1 MAYAI
6 QSAFGAGELAPEL
19 HERTTLEKYK
29 TGLKTLRNAVVG
41 KTGKL
46 VSRPGS
52 IFHDSTKRNFTLTN
66 LTFTADHTSETLT
79 TPSNHNYVTGLA
91 VQLTTT
97 GTLPAGLNTGQT
109 YYVIEDSGNTLKLA
123 FDLNDALVGLEKS
136 FTDNGTGTHTIV
148 PQDTTKKKCVIYSP
162 PYSGYIIEFGEY
174 YVRIHD
180 ITNNSYEDGA
190 HAFTNDALP
199 YLHFSY
205 SNEFVYISA
214 SIGTFRPVKMV
225 LGSLVPGDP
234 FLATRFTYV
243 DYLAE
248 AGPDAPFGYSQGIAA
263 TGAPAGYAVEYKV
276 TWVINGQESLAKYVA
291 LAGSLPVAVGQ
302 YNTITVVLTL
312 FSHQLNFAKE
322 IRIYRRPK
330 DGQAYGYIGSTD
342 TYSDAAATPYTD
354 RTFTFRD
361 AGQSADFTN
370 LPPTV
375 QVDFDIDS
383 KPTGGTRY
391 IYGVPSFIYQ
401 QRFVVG
407 GTLTKNKEATF
418 TSRPKYLE
426 NFYRDYPLE
435 ADSALAM
442 KAGTSGTAKVL
453 RYDDIGGL
461 VAFTNQGIY
470 STPNGPLTPDTAYMI
485 NRANYVIDE
494 ILPPLKVPGS
504 VLFLEK
510 ETNSVIAIGYSDDQ
524 ASFIGAEISIYSS
537 HLLDGKRIVSWAF
550 QEGKL
555 PLVWCVM
562 DDGSLIIL
570 TWQNEQLV
578 RAWSR
583 GDTTDGL
590 FESVTFFKNDNG
602 TKRLF
607 FVVNR
612 GGSRSIEYLSDRFV
626 EDIKDFIGMDSTVTY
641 ESTLSATFT
650 ASPVIPNVWDGEI
663 RIQASGSVFA
673 NLTGDGAV
681 GTIFRIFDVDGA
693 GCDLEV
699 TQYIS
704 GTEVIVQP
712 SFDYPRDMES
722 FTTLY
727 RTTDTI
733 YGLDH
738 LEGKDVSIMV
748 DGFVEGSPYN
758 MEDGHYVYT
767 VSGGSITLQDGLRGA
782 IIHVGIPF
790 VVDIETLDV
799 ETVEQKPTLLESILC
814 NKVQI
819 GLHKSRG
826 FWVGQK
832 FGDDDTNE
840 GMAQFEMEEEQEGD
854 VNVAPKALAPYTK
867 REDVVIEGSWD
878 SKGRVAIRQVDPL
891 PLEIISIIPDIQV
904 EYKR

>member
-6 QSAFGAGELAPEL
+6 QAAFGAGELAPEL

-52 IFHDSTKRNFTLTN
+52 KFYDSTKRNFTLTN
-66 LTFTADHTSETLT
+66 LTFTADHSSETLT

-123 FDLNDALVGLEKS
+123 FDLNDALSGLEKS

-180 ITNNSYEDGA
+180 IANNSYEDGA
-190 HAFTNDALP
+190 HAFTNNALP

-342 TYSDAAATPYTD
+342 TYSDAAAAPYTD

-383 KPTGGTRY
+383 KPTGATRY

-401 QRFVVG
+401 QRLVIG

-418 TSRPKYLE
+418 TSRSKYLE

-470 STPNGPLTPDTAYMI
+470 STPNGPLIPDTAYMI

-504 VLFLEK
+504 VLFVEK

-537 HLLDGKRIVSWAF
+537 HLLVGKRIVSWAF
-550 QEGKL
+550 QDGRI

-562 DDGSLIIL
+562 DNGSLIIL

-578 RAWSR
+578 RAWAR
-583 GDTTDGL
+583 GDTDGL
-590 FESVTFFKNDNG
+590 YESVTSYKNSDG
-602 TKRLF
+602 TKKIF

-612 GGSRSIEYLSDRFV
+612 DGSRSIEELADRFV
-626 EDIKDFIGMDSTVTY
+626 TDIKDFIGMDSTVTY
-641 ESTLSATFT
+641 KSILEATFT
-650 ASPVIPNVWDGEI
+650 ASPVIPNVWTSEI
-663 RIQASGSVFA
+663 RINASSSVFVNSA
-673 NLTGDGAV
+673 DNGAV
-681 GTIFRIFDVDGA
+681 GTIFRIFDTEGA

-699 TQYIS
+699 TQFIS

-712 SFDYPRDMES
+712 AFEYPRDMES
-722 FTTLY
+722 FDTIY
-727 RTTDTI
+727 RTTDTVT
-733 YGLDH
+733 GLEH
-738 LEGKDVSIMV
+738 LEGKDVSVMV
-748 DGFVEGSPYN
+748 DGFIEGSPYN
-758 MEDGHYVYT
+758 LEDGHNVYT
-767 VSGGSITLQDGLRGA
+767 VSGGEITLQDGLRGA
-782 IIHVGIPF
+782 IIHVGLPF

-819 GLHKSRG
+819 GLHNSRG

-840 GMAQFEMEEEQEGD
+840 GMAQFEKEEELEGD

-867 REDVVIEGSWD
+867 REDVVIEGSWE

>member
-6 QSAFGAGELAPEL
+6 QAAFGAGELAPEL

-52 IFHDSTKRNFTLTN
+52 KFYDSTKRNFTLTN
-66 LTFTADHTSETLT
+66 LTFTADHSSETLT

-123 FDLNDALVGLEKS
+123 FDLNDALSGLEKS

-180 ITNNSYEDGA
+180 IANNSYEDGA
-190 HAFTNDALP
+190 HAFTNNALP

-342 TYSDAAATPYTD
+342 TYSDAAAAPYTD

-738 LEGKDVSIMV
+738 LEGKDVSVMV

-758 MEDGHYVYT
+758 MEDGHYVYN

-782 IIHVGIPF
+782 IIHVGLPF
-790 VVDIETLDV
+790 IVDIETLDV
-799 ETVEQKPTLLESILC
+799 ETVEQKPTLLESIIC

-840 GMAQFEMEEEQEGD
+840 GMAQFEKEEELEGD

>member
-6 QSAFGAGELAPEL
+6 QTAFGAGELAPEL
-19 HERTTLEKYK
+19 QERTTLEKYK

-41 KTGKL
+41 KTGKII
-46 VSRPGS
+46 SRPGS
-52 IFHDSTKRNFTLTN
+52 KFYESTKRNFTLTN
-66 LTFTADHTSETLT
+66 LTFTADHTTETLT
-79 TPSNHNYVTGLA
+79 TPSDHNYVTGLA

-123 FDLNDALVGLEKS
+123 FSLSDALTGIEQS
-136 FTDNGTGTHTIV
+136 FTDNGSGTHTIV
-148 PQDTTKKKCVIYSP
+148 PQDTERKKCVIYSP
-162 PYSGYIIEFGEY
+162 PYSGYLVEFGEY
-174 YVRIHD
+174 YVRIHNMV
-180 ITNNSYEDGA
+180 NNTYEDGA

-214 SIGTFRPVKMV
+214 SVGTFRPVKMV

-234 FLATRFTYV
+234 FLNTRFTYV
-243 DYLAE
+243 DYLTE
-248 AGPDAPFGYSQGIAA
+248 AGPDAPFGYSQAIAA

-302 YNTITVVLTL
+302 YNTITVVLSL
-312 FSHQLNFAKE
+312 FSHQVNFAKE

-330 DGQAYGYIGSTD
+330 DGQAYGYIGSSD
-342 TYSDAAATPYTD
+342 TYSDAAAPPYTD

-383 KPTGGTRY
+383 KPTGGTRF
-391 IYGVPSFIYQ
+391 IYGVPSSIYQ
-401 QRFVVG
+401 NRLILG

-418 TSRPKYLE
+418 TSRPKHLE
-426 NFYRDYPLE
+426 NFYRDYPLQ
-435 ADSALAM
+435 ADSALAL

-461 VAFTNQGIY
+461 VGFTNQGIY
-470 STPNGPLTPDTAYMI
+470 STLNGPLTPDTAYMI
-485 NRANYVIDE
+485 HRANYVIDE

-504 VLFLEK
+504 VLFVDK

-524 ASFIGAEISIYSS
+524 ASFIGAEISIYSA
-537 HLLDGKRIVSWAF
+537 HLLDGKRIISWAF
-550 QEGKL
+550 QDGRL

-583 GDTTDGL
+583 GDTDGL
-590 FESVTFFKNDNG
+590 YESVTNYKYSDG
-602 TKRLF
+602 TKKIF

-612 GGSRSIEYLSDRFV
+612 DGSRSIEEVSDRFV
-626 EDIKDFIGMDSTVTY
+626 RDIKDFICMDSAITY
-641 ESTLSATFT
+641 KSVLEATFT
-650 ASPVIPNVWDGEI
+650 ASPAVANNWEGEI
-663 RIQASGSVFA
+663 NILASSGVFA
-673 NLTGDGAV
+673 NTAGNGAV
-681 GTIFRIFDVDGA
+681 GTIFRVFTPDGA
-693 GCDLEV
+693 GLDLEV
-699 TQYIS
+699 TQFNSTTSIK
-704 GTEVIVQP
+704 VQP
-712 SFDYPRDMES
+712 SYEFDRHMDEFEEIYK
-722 FTTLY
+722 TTNVI
-727 RTTDTI
+727 T
-733 YGLDH
+733 GLDH
-738 LEGKDVSIMV
+738 LEGKDVSVMV
-748 DGFVEGSPYN
+748 DGFVEASPYN
-758 MEDGHYVYT
+758 MEEDLNSYT
-767 VSGGSITLQDGLRGA
+767 VTGGQITLADGLRGA
-782 IIHVGIPF
+782 IIHVGLPF
-790 VVDIETLDV
+790 IVDVETLDV

-819 GLHKSRG
+819 GLHNSRG

-840 GMAQFEMEEEQEGD
+840 GMAQFEKEEELDGD
-854 VNVAPKALAPYTK
+854 VNLAPKAMSPYTK